1 MHGSEQAKGRQ
12 RPQGR
17 GEKAQSGE
25 VDLGGASAWTKRSKA
40 SGEFMAVKRPAKK
53 KNAATKFKGV
63 RIEKK
68 AARR

>member
-1 MHGSEQAKGRQ
+1 MAVNKPKGDNARKGAVRKRSQ
-12 RPQGR
+12 VR
-17 GEKAQSGE
+17 ST
-25 VDLGGASAWTKRSKA
+25 LGGASAWTKRSKA

-53 KNAATKFKGV
+53 KTTARKFKDV